1 MNILFLTMSDL
12 RNLSVQGIYPDLMK
26 KCRDEGHC
34 VYIISAAERKHHIP
48 TQLNEIDG
56 VKILKVWLPNM
67 QKTNVIEKGICT
79 LLIST
84 LYKRAINQYLN
95 GVKFD
100 LILYSTPPIT
110 FTSVVKWI
118 KRMYPQAV
126 SYLLLK
132 DIFPQNAVDLG
143 MFGEGSLLHRYFRR
157 KERQLYNVSDHI
169 GCMSPANVEFVKKNN
184 PKYPANRIEVAPNSY
199 EVRHFHPLEGDV
211 VREIKLRY
219 QLPLERL
226 IFVYGGNLGKP
237 QGISYLIQCL
247 EANKNRQDCHFLI
260 VGNGTEYKKIEAWHQ
275 QNQGKNVT
283 LLQRLPKAEYDKL
296 VQACDVGLIFLDH
309 RFTIPNYPSRLL
321 TYLEYRMP
329 VICATDQNTDIGRIA
344 EENGYGFWCESL
356 REVDFSMLVNR
367 FVEHP
372 EIIPV
377 MGEKGYRYLC
387 ENYTVQNTY
396 DAIMGHFS
404 GSRRVDE

>member
-1 MNILFLTMSDL
+1 MNIIFLTVSRVGNITDRNIYCDL
-12 RNLSVQGIYPDLMK
+12 LREFKAKGHDIWVVYPRERRYGLPTECYMQ
-26 KCRDEGHC
+26 EGVHMIG
-34 VYIISAAERKHHIP
+34 VR
-48 TQLNEIDG
+48 TLNI
-56 VKILKVWLPNM
+56 
-67 QKTNVIEKGICT
+67 QKTNVIEKGV
-79 LLIST
+79 ST
-84 LYKRAINQYLN
+84 LSVEYLYKKAIQKYMGDVQL
-95 GVKFD
+95 D

-110 FTSVVKWI
+110 FTHLI
-118 KRMYPQAV
+118 KSLKKRNPQAV

-143 MFGEGSLLHRYFRR
+143 MFSKKSLFYKYFRR
-157 KERQLYNVSDHI
+157 QERKNYSLSDYI
-169 GCMSPANVEFVKKNN
+169 GCMSPANVEWVKRQN
-184 PKYPANRIEVAPNSY
+184 PEIPYTKVEVAPNCVMRPSGTNRMSRD
-199 EVRHFHPLEGDV
+199 ERTAILEKYGIATDK
-211 VREIKLRY
+211 I
-219 QLPLERL
+219 
-226 IFVYGGNLGKP
+226 IFVYGGNIGKP
-237 QGISYLIQCL
+237 QGIGYLIQCL
-247 EANKNRQDCHFLI
+247 EANKSRTDCCFVI
-260 VGNGTEYKKIEAWHQ
+260 VGNGTEYKKLETWHQ

-321 TYLEYRMP
+321 TYLEYCMP
-329 VICATDQNTDIGRIA
+329 VICATDPNTDIGRIA
-344 EENGYGFWCESL
+344 EENGYGFWCESM

-404 GSRRVDE
+404 RS